1 MPSARD
7 AAAGGAAAPAASPP
21 PLPPPP
27 PPPPPRRLKVAF
39 CHPDLGLGGAERLV
53 VDAAAELAARGHAV
67 DVFTA
72 YYDPARC
79 FEETRSGAFSV
90 TVAGGWFPRSF
101 LGRAMALC
109 AYVRCVLIAVR
120 IAWAAFSSGRAYDVV
135 IVDQV
140 SAAVPALRLL
150 TRARVLFYCHFPD
163 LLLARPASALHALYR
178 APLDWVEQ
186 ATTGAAD
193 RVLVNSAF
201 TRRVFASTFLRLTR
215 RQIVPDV
222 LYPAV
227 APPSDAALAAAASG
241 WRAALPPRVAAALEG
256 GRAFVSINRFER
268 KKDVGLALRA
278 LAALDALQAAD
289 GAAGGAPPAEP
300 ARLVVAG
307 GYDARVPENV
317 EHLRE
322 LGRLA
327 AELGLRERVVFLPS
341 FSDAQRAALL
351 AAAVGVLYTPR
362 GEHFGIVPL
371 EAMAAGRPVV
381 ACNSGGPLESVVNG
395 ETGFLRRPT
404 PEEWAGAM
412 RALLAPGAAERM
424 GRAARAHVR
433 ARFSRAAFGDRLEE
447 IVLEL
452 AGERSKEE

>member
-1 MPSARD
+1 MPPARD
-7 AAAGGAAAPAASPP
+7 AAGGATAAPAAAAA
-21 PLPPPP
+21 
-27 PPPPPRRLKVAF
+27 PPPRRLKVAF

-67 DVFTA
+67 DVYTA

-90 TVAGGWFPRSF
+90 TVAGGWFPRSLF
-101 LGRAMALC
+101 GRAMALC
-109 AYVRCVLIAVR
+109 AYVRSVLIAVR

-135 IVDQV
+135 VVDQV

-201 TRRVFASTFLRLTR
+201 TRRVFASTFLRLTC

-227 APPSDAALAAAASG
+227 APPSDAALAAAAAG
-241 WRAALPPRVAAALEG
+241 WRDALPPRVAAALEG

-289 GAAGGAPPAEP
+289 GASDEGAAAAPP

-341 FSDAQRAALL
+341 FTDAQRAALL
-351 AAAVGVLYTPR
+351 AATVAVLYTPR

-381 ACNSGGPLESVVNG
+381 ACNSGGPLESVVDG

-404 PEEWAGAM
+404 PGEWAGAM

-424 GRAARAHVR
+424 GRAARAHVC

-452 AGERSKEE
+452 AGERPKEK